1 MSSEGLGK
9 GCVFY
14 FSMKLRPFI
23 EGIEEEK
30 DDINDFGSEEE
41 VIQEI
46 DLE

>member
-14 FSMKLRPFI
+14 FSMKLRPLI

-30 DDINDFGSEEE
+30 EEDINDFRSVD

-46 DLE
+46 D

>member
-14 FSMKLRPFI
+14 FSMKLRPLI
-23 EGIEEEK
+23 EGIEEQNEDI
-30 DDINDFGSEEE
+30 DDFRSAD

-46 DLE
+46 D